1 MRVGV
6 LASGAGT
13 NLQAILDHV
22 HGREGV
28 EVAAVGSD
36 KADAP
41 ALARAT
47 AAGVPTAVFELADHA
62 DRAARDRA
70 MADFLVA
77 HDVELVVLAGYMA
90 LLTPDFLA
98 RFPMRVVNVHPA
110 LLPAFPGVR
119 AIEQALEYGVKV
131 FGVTVHFVD
140 DGVDTGP
147 VIAQRGGRAPGCPGA
162 RRGSR
167 GAAPARARAAVRRRA
182 ADLPRRD
189 HGRPEPPT
197 TGDGRAMTGMP
208 QVSSGRDARSPMTQ
222 PGEVRIRRALL
233 SVSDKTGVVEFAR
246 GLDALGVELV
256 STGGTAAS
264 LREAGLAVR
273 NVDDFTGFPEIMGG
287 RVKTL
292 HPKLYAGVLALRD
305 DPGHMAAAEEHEVEF
320 VDLVCVNLYPF
331 EAWAGR
337 RGVTEHEVLEHIDI
351 GGPTMIRAA
360 AKNFAFAAV
369 VVKPES
375 YDAVLQ
381 ELREADNKLSLPT
394 RENLAAEAF
403 AYTAR
408 YDTAISRWFAE
419 KQGEFPELMMS
430 AYEKVTDLS
439 YGENPHQRAAY
450 YSQVGARMHVLSQ
463 VRQRGG
469 KELSFNNVLDINS
482 GRLLVQEFEVP
493 ACVIIKHNNPC
504 GVAVGGSAIEAYRRA
519 FACDPQSAFGG
530 VICFNRPVDEELAQ
544 ALLGQFIEVVLAPG
558 LSDDAVAAL
567 CTKPNLRILE
577 DEERRRVNI
586 SEWDLKRVMG
596 GLLVQDRDLDLEDR
610 AEMEVVSERKPSE
623 REWGE
628 MLFAWKVCKHVRSN
642 AIVLSRDLASVG
654 IGAGQM
660 SRVDSVRLAIEKASA
675 TDTDLTGG
683 ALASD
688 AFFPF
693 SDGPQLAVD
702 AGVTAV
708 IQPGGSVRDHEVVE
722 AADAAGISMV
732 FTHRRHF
739 RH

>member
-1 MRVGV
+1 
-6 LASGAGT
+6 
-13 NLQAILDHV
+13 
-22 HGREGV
+22 
-28 EVAAVGSD
+28 
-36 KADAP
+36 
-41 ALARAT
+41 
-47 AAGVPTAVFELADHA
+47 
-62 DRAARDRA
+62 
-70 MADFLVA
+70 
-77 HDVELVVLAGYMA
+77 
-90 LLTPDFLA
+90 
-98 RFPMRVVNVHPA
+98 
-110 LLPAFPGVR
+110 
-119 AIEQALEYGVKV
+119 
-131 FGVTVHFVD
+131 
-140 DGVDTGP
+140 
-147 VIAQRGGRAPGCPGA
+147 
-162 RRGSR
+162 
-167 GAAPARARAAVRRRA
+167 
-182 ADLPRRD
+182 
-189 HGRPEPPT
+189 
-197 TGDGRAMTGMP
+197 MTGSAE
-208 QVSSGRDARSPMTQ
+208 VSSGRDGTAEMTQ
-222 PGEVRIRRALL
+222 PGQVRIRRAVL
-233 SVSDKTGVVEFAR
+233 SVSDKTGIAEFAR
-246 GLDALGVELV
+246 GLADLGVELV
-256 STGGTAAS
+256 STGGTAAT
-264 LREAGLAVR
+264 LREAGLEVR
-273 NVDDFTGFPEIMGG
+273 DIESFTGFPEIMGG

-292 HPKLYAGVLALRD
+292 HPRLYAGVLALRD
-305 DPGHMAAAEEHEVEF
+305 DPAHMSAAEEHEIEF
-320 VDLVCVNLYPF
+320 VDLACVNLYPF
-331 EAWAGR
+331 ESWAGR

-360 AKNFAFAAV
+360 AKNFAFTAV

-381 ELREADNKLSLPT
+381 ELRDGDGRLSLTT
-394 RENLAAEAF
+394 RESLAAEAF

-419 KQGEFPELMMS
+419 KQGDFPELMMS

-463 VRQRGG
+463 VRQLGG
-469 KELSFNNVLDINS
+469 KELSFNNVLDINA
-482 GRLLVQEFEVP
+482 GRLLVGEFEVP
-493 ACVIIKHNNPC
+493 ACAIIKHSNPC
-504 GVAVGGSAIEAYRRA
+504 GVAVGSSALQAYRRA
-519 FACDPQSAFGG
+519 FACDPVSAFGG
-530 VICFNRPVDEELAQ
+530 VICFNRPLDAEVAE
-544 ALLGQFIEVVLAPG
+544 ALTGQFVEVVLAPAIDEG
-558 LSDDAVAAL
+558 AVHVLSS
-567 CTKPNLRILE
+567 KPNLRILE
-577 DEERRRVNI
+577 DGERRRVDI

-596 GLLVQDRDLDLEDR
+596 GLLVQDRDIDFEDR
-610 AEMEVVSERKPSE
+610 SEMEVVTERKPSE

-660 SRVDSVRLAIEKASA
+660 SRVDSVRLAIEKARA
-675 TDTDLTGG
+675 TGTDLTGG